1 MIRLWVL
8 GPVPALHA
16 KRGSRFH
23 WQLLL
28 QYPSRQV
35 LQQLMKN
42 LLPLVSIL
50 PQARKV
56 KWTLDVDPID
66 S

>member
-1 MIRLWVL
+1 
-8 GPVPALHA
+8 
-16 KRGSRFH
+16 
-23 WQLLL
+23 
-28 QYPSRQV
+28 
-35 LQQLMKN
+35 
-42 LLPLVSIL
+42 LPLIGSL